1 MIMENFDDIR
11 PYNNEEAVAA
21 IKRLAAN
28 EYFPIVIKTI
38 FPEVDVESY
47 RNEFLNYKSI
57 EDFQYGFM
65 SKAVGSIIK
74 KTSTGL
80 TYNGIGNINKNT
92 NYMLVSNH
100 RDIALD
106 ATLLGYIF
114 HSNDIDSFEITFG
127 SNLMQGDFVID
138 FGKINKMF
146 KISRGGNARDF
157 YKESLHV
164 SKYMRHVITEKR
176 QSVWI
181 AQRNGRTKDGYDQTE
196 LGVLKMFSLSSDKE
210 FTENLKEIN
219 ILPISI
225 SYEYEPCDFLKT
237 MEIYISSYQ
246 KYVKEPGEDLRSII
260 TGIMQPKG
268 QIHISITKPI
278 TEEELKYCDSFDKNN
293 KFVHLGKII
302 DYRILSNY
310 KLYKTNYIAHDIL
323 NQSYK
328 YEDLYSKDDK
338 KYFIDYMRTGL
349 SKLPCKET
357 GEIDELEKIFLTIYA
372 NPIDNINK
380 LKS

>member
-1 MIMENFDDIR
+1 MENFDDIR
-11 PYNNEEAVAA
+11 PFNDKEAAEA
-21 IKRLAAN
+21 IKRLAYN
-28 EYFPIVIKTI
+28 EYFPLVVNTV
-38 FPEVDVESY
+38 FPNIDVEEY
-47 RNEFLNYKSI
+47 RKKFLNYKNI
-57 EDFQYGFM
+57 HDFQSCFM
-65 SKAVGSIIK
+65 INAIESIIK
-74 KTSTGL
+74 KTSSGL
-80 TYNGIGNINKNT
+80 TYDGLENVDRNT

-106 ATLLGYIF
+106 ATFLAYIF
-114 HSNDIDSFEITFG
+114 SVNNLDTFEITFG

-157 YKESLHV
+157 YRESLHV

-181 AQRNGRTKDGYDQTE
+181 AQRNGRTKDGSDKTE
-196 LGVLKMFSLSSDKE
+196 LGVLKMFSLSSDKG
-210 FTENLKEIN
+210 FVENLKEIN

-246 KYVKEPGEDLRSII
+246 KYIKEDGEDLRSII

-278 TEEELKYCDSFDKNN
+278 SEEELKRCDSFEKNN
-293 KFVHLGKII
+293 KFVQLGKIM

-310 KLYKTNYIAHDIL
+310 KLYKTNYIAHDIV
-323 NQSYK
+323 NKSYK
-328 YEDLYSKDDK
+328 YEDFYSKEDK
-338 KYFIDYMRTGL
+338 EQFIDYMKNGL

-357 GEIDELEKIFLTIYA
+357 GETEELENIFLRIYA
-372 NPIDNINK
+372 NPIDNINNIR
-380 LKS
+380 S

>member
-38 FPEVDVESY
+38 SPEVDVESY

-65 SKAVGSIIK
+65 FKAVGSIIE

-196 LGVLKMFSLSSDKE
+196 LGVLKMFSLSSEKPFVD
-210 FTENLKEIN
+210 NLKEIN
-219 ILPISI
+219 ITPISI

-328 YEDLYSKDDK
+328 YEDLYSNDDK
-338 KYFIDYMRTGL
+338 EYFIDYMRTGL

>member
-38 FPEVDVESY
+38 SPEVDVESY

-65 SKAVGSIIK
+65 FKAVGSIIE

-146 KISRGGNARDF
+146 KISRGGNAREF

-196 LGVLKMFSLSSDKE
+196 LGVLKMFSLSSEKPFVD
-210 FTENLKEIN
+210 NLKEIN
-219 ILPISI
+219 ITPISI

-328 YEDLYSKDDK
+328 YEDLYSNDDK
-338 KYFIDYMRTGL
+338 EYFIDYMRTGL